1 MSAAEARAR
10 AETRAVP
17 GGASSPPRRVLHVIT
32 GLERGGAEN
41 HLAEL
46 ALGQAAAGWEV
57 AVAYLKGEPY
67 WGAALAER
75 GVAVEPLGLRFYG
88 DPLALARLRRLV
100 RRIRPDVVHAHLQP
114 AEVYARLAL
123 PAGRRGGP
131 RFVISKHN
139 NGRFFDGNA
148 TLALAAAR
156 WVGRR
161 ADAIIGISD
170 AVRTRVVNEAL
181 AREPGQ
187 VQTVHYGVDAEPY
200 LAPDA
205 EGVRRLREEW
215 GAREGTVLF
224 GTAARMVPVKSLE
237 TLLEGYALLRR
248 EHPEA
253 DTRLVLV
260 GAGPLQAALR
270 ERAEALG
277 IGEHCVWAGFRE
289 DMPRVM
295 GALDVFALT
304 SLSEGFGLVLIEA
317 MAAGKPVVSTR
328 VGATPEIVEPGRT
341 GHLVPARDPGALALA
356 LAACLDPAAR
366 AACGRA
372 GRERS
377 LGFTIGRMVAATLRV
392 YAGVLA

>member
-1 MSAAEARAR
+1 VSATG
-10 AETRAVP
+10 TRAQAAPHAAP
-17 GGASSPPRRVLHVIT
+17 GGGSRPARRVLHVIT
-32 GLERGGAEN
+32 GIERGGAEN

-46 ALGQAAAGWEV
+46 AFGQVAAGWEV
-57 AVAYLKGEPY
+57 AVAYLKGDPY

-88 DPLALARLRRLV
+88 DPVALARLRRLV
-100 RRIRPDVVHAHLQP
+100 RRFRPDVVHAHLQP

-123 PAGRRGGP
+123 PGRGGP

-148 TLALAAAR
+148 ALALAAAR

-161 ADAIIGISD
+161 ADAIIGISE

-181 AREPGQ
+181 AREPGR
-187 VQTVHYGVDAEPY
+187 VRTVHYGVDAEPY
-200 LAPDA
+200 RAPDP
-205 EGVRRLREEW
+205 EGVRRLREAW

-237 TLLEGYALLRR
+237 TLLEGFALLRR
-248 EHPEA
+248 RRPDA

-260 GAGPLQAALR
+260 GAGPLQPSLR
-270 ERAEALG
+270 ERAGALG
-277 IGEHCVWAGFRE
+277 IGDACVWAGFRE

-317 MAAGKPVVSTR
+317 MAAGKPVLSTR
-328 VGATPEIVEPGRT
+328 VGATPEIVVPGRT
-341 GHLVPARDPGALALA
+341 GHLVPPREPGELARAME
-356 LAACLDPAAR
+356 ACLDPAVRGAY
-366 AACGRA
+366 GSA

-377 LGFTIGRMVAATLRV
+377 LGFTLDRMVAATLRV
-392 YAGVLA
+392 YEGVLA